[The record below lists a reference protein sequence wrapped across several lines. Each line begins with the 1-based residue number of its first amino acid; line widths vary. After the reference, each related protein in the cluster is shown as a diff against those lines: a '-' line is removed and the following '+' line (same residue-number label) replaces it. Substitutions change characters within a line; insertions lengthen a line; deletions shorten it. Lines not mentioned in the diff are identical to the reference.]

1 MTEPAIAESHHDDSP
16 PASHAGL
23 VTHYQPFYNLSSG
36 RLQGLEALARMD
48 GGEGA
53 AKTPAEFFAEAELSG
68 RIREIEAAILEEA
81 LAQTAIWH
89 RDQNRPELIL
99 SVNLS
104 AQSVRDRLFVP
115 VIVAT
120 VARHQMPGDRLLIDL
135 TTSTFRELLHEGEAA
150 FAGIRALQKRE
161 ITFCLDS
168 FTARDVDL
176 LDRAVEVP
184 VDIVKLHPA
193 LVGGDEAALT
203 DVASCAG
210 GGSSARRRRSRDQRA
225 PAARQPA
232 RGRVGPGLLPRGSH
246 HRRRRPGA
254 PRDAGVP
261 VTPHEHRAR

>member
-1 MTEPAIAESHHDDSP
+1 M
-16 PASHAGL
+16 
-23 VTHYQPFYNLSSG
+23 
-36 RLQGLEALARMD
+36 
-48 GGEGA
+48 
-53 AKTPAEFFAEAELSG
+53 
-68 RIREIEAAILEEA
+68 
-81 LAQTAIWH
+81 
-89 RDQNRPELIL
+89 IL

-176 LDRAVEVP
+176 LDRDVEVP

-203 DVASCAG
+203 DVARAVQEAG
-210 GGSSARRRRSRDQRA
+210 LPLVAAGVETSEHLLRVSRLGVEWAQ
-225 PAARQPA
+225 
-232 RGRVGPGLLPRGSH
+232 GFYL
-246 HRRRRPGA
+246 GA
-254 PRDAGVP
+254 PTIAEDALGHP
-261 VTPHEHRAR
+261 ATLASL